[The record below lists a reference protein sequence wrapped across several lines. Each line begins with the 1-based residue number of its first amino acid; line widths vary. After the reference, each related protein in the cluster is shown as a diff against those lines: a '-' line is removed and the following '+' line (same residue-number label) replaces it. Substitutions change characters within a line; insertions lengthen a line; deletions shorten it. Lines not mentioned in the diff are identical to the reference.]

1 MANVLKTILKPAKM
15 ASPAALKITESPL
28 SAPIIENVTTE
39 LKVAACAEASLDAD
53 KTSSPKAYLII
64 DVAKEKNKRK
74 SKLLRLKV

>member
-1 MANVLKTILKPAKM
+1 MI
-15 ASPAALKITESPL
+15 
-28 SAPIIENVTTE
+28 TE

-64 DVAKEKNKRK
+64 DVAKAKNKRK